1 MTHSQPFT
9 TAHPCNKLPVCPT
22 CRSVPGPRDGGHRVN
37 RARVPPGSTSE
48 CGSPSAS
55 LCLLLHTQQVTDP
68 RTEGPHHAKEWPPL
82 APWGQTDSPPSALS
96 AHGHET
102 PVLRWTSIRGE
113 EPGECGVK
121 VKPLCPRQGPAT
133 EPQKSGPGALQEP
146 EHNPQGRESQLT
158 NRFQFFLIKKIIF
171 N

>member
-1 MTHSQPFT
+1 MP
-9 TAHPCNKLPVCPT
+9 K
-22 CRSVPGPRDGGHRVN
+22 R
-37 RARVPPGSTSE
+37 
-48 CGSPSAS
+48 
-55 LCLLLHTQQVTDP
+55 
-68 RTEGPHHAKEWPPL
+68 GPHHAKELPPL

-133 EPQKSGPGALQEP
+133 EPQKSGPGVLQEP